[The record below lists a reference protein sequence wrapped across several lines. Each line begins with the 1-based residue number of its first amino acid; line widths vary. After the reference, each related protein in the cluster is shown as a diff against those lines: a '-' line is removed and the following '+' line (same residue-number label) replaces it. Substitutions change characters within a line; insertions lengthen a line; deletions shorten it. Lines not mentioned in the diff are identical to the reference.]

1 MSGAHEPDLVERAR
15 RLALAAHGEQRYG
28 ADPYRVHLEHVVE
41 VLGRFAHDDVM
52 RAAAWLHDTVED
64 TPLTLEEV
72 TREVGPEVAAIVA
85 AVTDEPGANRKARK
99 AATLGKLAAASP
111 AARAVKLADRIA
123 NVEASIAHGRGDLC
137 AMYAGE
143 HAAFRAA
150 LFTAGELD
158 PQWAHLDGLLAGGAA
173 PS

>member
-1 MSGAHEPDLVERAR
+1 VSGAGGADLVERAR

-41 VLGRFAHDDVM
+41 VLTRFAHDDVM

-123 NVEASIAHGRGDLC
+123 NVEASIAHGRGDLF

-143 HAAFRAA
+143 HVAFRAA
-150 LFTAGELD
+150 LYTAGENH
-158 PQWAHLDGLLAGGAA
+158 PQWVHLDGLFAAGADKG
-173 PS
+173 